1 MPSTPT
7 SADYLARIRWVRMCM
22 ALLAMQDD
30 MAAAREAAAALP
42 RKPARW

>member
-1 MPSTPT
+1 METAPT
-7 SADYLARIRWVRMCM
+7 YADYRACIRWARMCM

-30 MAAAREAAAALP
+30 MAAARDIAAALP